1 MHGSNY
7 NNSKEYSAT
16 FNLLTETFL
25 RNFYNHEIK
34 S

>member
-16 FNLLTETFL
+16 FNLLNETFL
-25 RNFYNHEIK
+25 RDFYNREVK